1 MKPSH
6 IDICNAVLL
15 TGSVTAAARML
26 NVSQP
31 AVTKLLQSA
40 ENQLGFKLFVR
51 EKGRLLP
58 TQEALSL
65 QPEIFEIASRIQRLR
80 DMSRE
85 LGTERKSVLRVA
97 CVPSIAGALLP
108 PVLSRFMKQH
118 PNVICQIETHSH
130 AGIIDRLLRR
140 QSDIGFSLA
149 SVPSA
154 GIVEEALVSGRG
166 VCVAPRGQFSEKKK
180 EVTWKDLARH
190 PVIRLPASSKFGG
203 LMFEASQGTSQGLDE
218 LSTSPVIVTTNLL
231 AMKLAEEGVG
241 IATIDSFTASSAN
254 LELVRVLPL
263 SPAIE
268 VRLNWIRRTE
278 GTLSNAARRFIQMV
292 AAVGRERSV

>member
-6 IDICNAVLL
+6 IDLCNAVLL

-51 EKGRLLP
+51 EKGRLMP

-80 DMSRE
+80 DMVRE
-85 LGTERKSVLRVA
+85 LSVDRKSVLRVA
-97 CVPSIAGALLP
+97 CVPSIAAALLP
-108 PVLSRFMKQH
+108 PVLSRFMKQN
-118 PNVICQIETHSH
+118 PNVICHIETHSH

-149 SVPSA
+149 SIPSA
-154 GIVEEALVSGRG
+154 GIVEETLVSGRG
-166 VCVAPRGQFSEKKK
+166 VCVAPRTQFSEKKK
-180 EVTWKDLARH
+180 EVTWNDLSRH
-190 PVIRLPASSKFGG
+190 QVIRIPASSKFGG
-203 LMFEASQGTSQGLDE
+203 LMFEASQGLDE
-218 LSTSPVIVTTNLL
+218 LATSPVMVTTNLL
-231 AMKLAEEGVG
+231 AMKLAEQGVG
-241 IATIDSFTASSAN
+241 VATIDSFTASSAN

-278 GTLSNAARRFIQMV
+278 GTLSNSARRFIQVV

>member
-6 IDICNAVLL
+6 IDLCNAVLL

-51 EKGRLLP
+51 EKGRLMP

-80 DMSRE
+80 DMVRE
-85 LGTERKSVLRVA
+85 LSVDRKSVLRVA
-97 CVPSIAGALLP
+97 CVPSIAAALLP
-108 PVLSRFMKQH
+108 PVLSRFMKQN
-118 PNVICQIETHSH
+118 PNVICHIETHSH

-149 SVPSA
+149 SIPSA
-154 GIVEEALVSGRG
+154 GIVEETLVSGRG
-166 VCVAPRGQFSEKKK
+166 VCVAPRTQFSEKKK
-180 EVTWKDLARH
+180 EVTWNDLSRH
-190 PVIRLPASSKFGG
+190 QVIRIPASSKFGG
-203 LMFEASQGTSQGLDE
+203 LMFEASQGLDE
-218 LSTSPVIVTTNLL
+218 LSTSPVMVTTNLL
-231 AMKLAEEGVG
+231 AMKLAEQGVG
-241 IATIDSFTASSAN
+241 VATIDSFTASSAN

-278 GTLSNAARRFIQMV
+278 GTLSNSARRFIQVV

>member
-1 MKPSH
+1 MDMR
-6 IDICNAVLL
+6 DIQVFRAVMRAG
-15 TGSVTAAARML
+15 TTSKAAALL

-31 AVTKLLQSA
+31 AISQSIRKLEASSELR
-40 ENQLGFKLFVR
+40 LFER
-51 EKGRLLP
+51 TRGRLVP
-58 TQEALSL
+58 TQEALAL

>member
-1 MKPSH
+1 MRPSH

-15 TGSVTAAARML
+15 TGNVTAAARVL

-58 TQEALSL
+58 TQEALAL

-80 DMSRE
+80 DMVRE
-85 LGTERKSVLRVA
+85 LNTERKAILRVA
-97 CVPSIAGALLP
+97 CVPSIASALLP
-108 PVLSRFMKQH
+108 FVLPRFMKLY
-118 PNVICQIETHSH
+118 PNVICHLETNSH
-130 AGIIDRLLRR
+130 AGIIERLLRR

-149 SVPSA
+149 SVPKP
-154 GIVEEALVSGRG
+154 GIVEEPLVSGRG
-166 VCVAPRGQFSEKKK
+166 VCVAPRAQFSDKKK
-180 EVTWKDLARH
+180 DVTWGDLARCKL
-190 PVIRLPASSKFGG
+190 IRIPASSNFGG
-203 LMFEASQGTSQGLDE
+203 LMFEASQTVDE
-218 LSTSPVIVTTNLL
+218 LSNSPIMVTTNLL
-231 AMKLAEEGVG
+231 AMKLAEQGVG
-241 IATIDSFTASSAN
+241 VATIDSFTASAAD
-254 LELVRVLPL
+254 LTLVRVLPL
-263 SPAIE
+263 SPAAE

-278 GTLSNAARRFIQMV
+278 GTLSHPARRFIQMV

>member
-1 MKPSH
+1 VKPSH

-80 DMSRE
+80 DMVRE
-85 LGTERKSVLRVA
+85 LGSERRSVLRVA
-97 CVPSIAGALLP
+97 CVPSIAAALLP
-108 PVLSRFMKQH
+108 PVLSRFTKQY
-118 PNVICQIETHSH
+118 PNVICHIDTHSH
-130 AGIIDRLLRR
+130 AGIIERLLRR
-140 QSDIGFSLA
+140 QADIGFSLA

-154 GIVEEALVSGRG
+154 GIVEETLVCGRG
-166 VCVAPRGQFSEKKK
+166 VCVAPRAQFSEEKK
-180 EVTWKDLARH
+180 EVTLGDLSRH
-190 PVIRLPASSKFGG
+190 QVIRIPASSKFGG
-203 LMFEASQGTSQGLDE
+203 LMFEASQGVDE
-218 LSTSPVIVTTNLL
+218 LSPSPVTVTTNLL
-231 AMKLAEEGVG
+231 AMKLAEQGVG
-241 IATIDSFTASSAN
+241 IATIDSFTASLAN

-278 GTLSNAARRFIQMV
+278 GTLSNTARRFIQMV

>member
-6 IDICNAVLL
+6 IDLCNAVLL

-51 EKGRLLP
+51 EKGRLMP

-80 DMSRE
+80 DMVRE
-85 LGTERKSVLRVA
+85 LSVERKSVLRVA
-97 CVPSIAGALLP
+97 CVPSIAAALLP
-108 PVLSRFMKQH
+108 PVLSRFMKQN
-118 PNVICQIETHSH
+118 PNVICHIETHSH

-149 SVPSA
+149 SIPSA
-154 GIVEEALVSGRG
+154 GIVEETLVSGRG
-166 VCVAPRGQFSEKKK
+166 VCVAPRTQFSEKKK
-180 EVTWKDLARH
+180 EVTWNDLSRH
-190 PVIRLPASSKFGG
+190 QVIRIPASSKFGG
-203 LMFEASQGTSQGLDE
+203 LMFEASQGLDE
-218 LSTSPVIVTTNLL
+218 LSTSPVMVTTNLL
-231 AMKLAEEGVG
+231 AMKLAEQGVG
-241 IATIDSFTASSAN
+241 VATIDSFTASSAN

-278 GTLSNAARRFIQMV
+278 GTLSNSARRFIQVV

>member
-1 MKPSH
+1 VKPSH

-51 EKGRLLP
+51 EKGRLQP

-80 DMSRE
+80 DMVRE
-85 LGTERKSVLRVA
+85 LNSEHKSILRVA

-108 PVLSRFMKQH
+108 PVLARFMKQY
-118 PNVICQIETHSH
+118 PNVICHIDTHSH
-130 AGIIDRLLRR
+130 AGIIERLLRR
-140 QSDIGFSLA
+140 QADIGFSLA

-154 GIVEEALVSGRG
+154 GIVEETLVCGRG
-166 VCVAPRGQFSEKKK
+166 VCVAPRAQFSEKKK
-180 EVTWKDLARH
+180 EVSWSDLSRH
-190 PVIRLPASSKFGG
+190 QVIRIPASSKFGG
-203 LMFEASQGTSQGLDE
+203 LMFEASQGVDDLP
-218 LSTSPVIVTTNLL
+218 TSPVTVTTNLL
-231 AMKLAEEGVG
+231 AMKLAEQGVG

-278 GTLSNAARRFIQMV
+278 GTLSDSARRFIQVV